1 MESITL
7 PKEEYLKLHKEIQLL
22 RNNEFLKKVGELIDI
37 LFEEKYGL
45 FMGDYTD
52 DLTEYSINNEQD
64 WKNRESGWDDV

>member
-7 PKEEYLKLHKEIQLL
+7 PKEEYLKLHKEIELL
-22 RNNEFLKKVGELIDI
+22 RDKEFLRKVRELIDI

-45 FMGDYTD
+45 FMTDYTD

-64 WKNRESGWDDV
+64 WKGKSGWDDV